1 VISLREKSKSLPLV
15 KDGLVRGTARPTFS
29 YLEVDRDEV
38 RGRLV
43 AVPRRSE
50 IPLPVDE
57 GLVVEFYQKYL

>member
-1 VISLREKSKSLPLV
+1 V
-15 KDGLVRGTARPTFS
+15 KEGLVRGTARPTLS
-29 YLEVDRDEV
+29 YLEVDSGEV

-57 GLVVEFYQKYL
+57 GLVVEFYQKCL